1 MSRCAVDEASQSSA
15 PRPKLARMSLFQA
28 EKLIDLACS
37 TTHEEEARTAA
48 LAACRLIRKQGMR
61 LTFGEAQRVEARRPR
76 AQRAQR
82 AQQPARE
89 KPPNGGVFQRATR
102 WGRCDSCGD
111 EIAVGDSV
119 YVVANVTWCARH

>member
-1 MSRCAVDEASQSSA
+1 
-15 PRPKLARMSLFQA
+15 MSLFQA

-61 LTFGEAQRVEARRPR
+61 LTFGEGQRGRVSRQPT
-76 AQRAQR
+76 
-82 AQQPARE
+82 QPAVRE
-89 KPPNGGVFQRATR
+89 KPPNGGVFQRAAR
-102 WGRCDSCGD
+102 WGRCDSCGG
-111 EIAVGDSV
+111 EIVAGDSV